1 MKIKLIT
8 VGKIKENY
16 LKAAIDEYTKR
27 LSRYTNLEE
36 IEISDERAP
45 ENLSLKEIE
54 IIKDKEGNKIINKLN
69 NEFIIALD
77 IKGKQFDSAKLAQK
91 IREIFSYNNSNIVFI
106 IGGSLGLSKAVL
118 TKANLKLSF
127 SKLTFPHQLMK
138 VILLEQIYRSFRII
152 NNEPY
157 HK

>member
-8 VGKIKENY
+8 VGKIKEDY
-16 LKAAIDEYTKR
+16 LKAAINEYLKR
-27 LSRYTNLEE
+27 LSRYTKIEE
-36 IEISDERAP
+36 IEINDEKAP
-45 ENLSLKEIE
+45 ENLSSKEIE
-54 IIKDKEGNKIINKLN
+54 LIKDKEGKKILKKLN
-69 NEFIIALD
+69 KEYVIALD
-77 IKGKQFDSAKLAQK
+77 IKGKQFDSIKLAYK
-91 IREIFSYNNSNIVFI
+91 LRDIFSYESANITFI
-106 IGGSLGLSKAVL
+106 IGGSLGLSKQVL
-118 TKANLKLSF
+118 NKANLKLSF